1 MKFPLRRF
9 SDFILF
15 VLDIASKNNNIQLLI
30 QLEVQ
35 HVLKFIQ
42 NTVNPMGYEV
52 DELGKFGDEGD
63 FDDGYEQNIEYVI
76 DSEDYR
82 LF

>member
-1 MKFPLRRF
+1 M
-9 SDFILF
+9 
-15 VLDIASKNNNIQLLI
+15 LI
-30 QLEVQ
+30 QLDVQ
-35 HVLKFIQ
+35 QVLKFIQ

-52 DELGKFGDEGD
+52 DEQGRFGDDGA